1 LKNIKEYVKDVLPS
15 LSKINV
21 FKYNC
26 NDLAESY
33 GFDKSKNEIGLSAQ
47 EIQRHYPELVTLA
60 PFDSTL
66 HEETQKIMSISGE
79 DYLTLKY
86 DRLSPLLLQAIKELN
101 NKYNALEDKHRI
113 LEEKYNKLEYIINN
127 NII

>member
-1 LKNIKEYVKDVLPS
+1 
-15 LSKINV
+15 V

-47 EIQRHYPELVTLA
+47 EIKKYYPELVTLA

-101 NKYNALEDKHRI
+101 NKYNALE
-113 LEEKYNKLEYIINN
+113 EKYTKIENILNKDNKL
-127 NII
+127 

>member
-1 LKNIKEYVKDVLPS
+1 MVKWSSGQAGIGTTNSSGYKLIVQGDIGATGVVTANYSDERLKDIKEYVKDVLPV

-60 PFDSTL
+60 PFDSTR
-66 HEETQKIMSISGE
+66 HEETQK
-79 DYLTLKY
+79 
-86 DRLSPLLLQAIKELN
+86 
-101 NKYNALEDKHRI
+101 
-113 LEEKYNKLEYIINN
+113 
-127 NII
+127 

>member
-1 LKNIKEYVKDVLPS
+1 
-15 LSKINV
+15 
-21 FKYNC
+21 
-26 NDLAESY
+26 
-33 GFDKSKNEIGLSAQ
+33 
-47 EIQRHYPELVTLA
+47 
-60 PFDSTL
+60 
-66 HEETQKIMSISGE
+66 MSISGE